1 MERKKRIRLILNIST
16 LFVCVFLLISTM
28 FAWYTSNKNVS
39 ANGISASTDN
49 SNAII
54 IEPTITTVRHNLNK
68 DTIESVYSMDDNGS
82 LWLKSYIKKD
92 KDSVVLE
99 NQNDPKDNNGNSI
112 PFRIEEM
119 LPGEYID
126 ITFGFYLKEEYD
138 NTAFK
143 IKLMNISGGSFVV
156 DEYTHYVSGAFKYKN
171 ISLVDKNETFSKK
184 YSDANYIW
192 LNSYKINESD
202 QNNIEMTILN
212 ETWKNSYGVLYY
224 TFRIYEDFTQYY
236 NLIAQA
242 QKSYGAL
249 LSNKD
254 LSIGQIYFMLG

>member
-143 IKLMNISGGSFVV
+143 IKLMNIS
-156 DEYTHYVSGAFKYKN
+156 
-171 ISLVDKNETFSKK
+171 LVDKNETFSKK

-192 LNSYKINESD
+192 LPSYKINESD

-212 ETWKNSYGVLYY
+212 ETWKNSYGVLCY